1 MCNQDW
7 CPLTVCPSVGINMSS
22 TPASSSPGITG
33 FIEIFEGRLA
43 KMKLHLK
50 EELAK
55 AKSQRDK
62 KAIRRIVADARKLN
76 RTLKEM
82 RNANTKLCPHCG
94 ERL

>member
-1 MCNQDW
+1 
-7 CPLTVCPSVGINMSS
+7 MSA

-33 FIEIFEGRLA
+33 FIEIFEGRLT

-50 EELAK
+50 EELSK
-55 AKSQRDK
+55 AKGERNRKLIKSQL
-62 KAIRRIVADARKLN
+62 ADAKKLN

-94 ERL
+94 EKL

>member
-1 MCNQDW
+1 
-7 CPLTVCPSVGINMSS
+7 MSS